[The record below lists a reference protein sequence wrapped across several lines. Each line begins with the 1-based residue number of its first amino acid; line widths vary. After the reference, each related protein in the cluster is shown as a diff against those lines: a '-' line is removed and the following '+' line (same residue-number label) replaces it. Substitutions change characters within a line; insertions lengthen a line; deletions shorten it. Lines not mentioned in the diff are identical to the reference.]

1 MLRTLRTTGLILL
14 MVCVSAVRAQSQA
27 PKTVLDGVYS
37 NPQAERGHV
46 SYTTYCSACHGNAL
60 EGVSAPSLTGNRF
73 IERWRE
79 GALGPLYEFIKERMP
94 FGRPANAKPILDNEY
109 LDILTYVLKVN
120 GYRAGESELAPGLL
134 GNVMLV
140 GMNGPQPV
148 PDGAHV
154 VTVGCLSQAGD
165 GLWVVSH
172 ATEPARTSTEN
183 ISTPADLKTSTQKK
197 LGNLTFRLADLEAV
211 PDFSPSAHDGH
222 KIQVKG
228 FLTRQPNAERISVS
242 SMEMLDSSCSG

>member
-1 MLRTLRTTGLILL
+1 MLITLRATGLVLI
-14 MVCVSAVRAQSQA
+14 VCAFAVQAQSQA

-37 NPQAERGHV
+37 NPQSERGHV
-46 SYTTYCSACHGNAL
+46 SYTTYCSACHGNDL
-60 EGVSAPSLTGNRF
+60 DGVSAPPLTGNRF

-94 FGRPANAKPILDNEY
+94 FGRPANAKRISDDEY

-120 GYRAGESELAPGLL
+120 GYKAGESELAPGLL
-134 GNVMLV
+134 GSVMLV

-154 VTVGCLSQAGD
+154 VTVGCLTQTGD
-165 GLWVVSH
+165 NVWVLSH
-172 ATEPARTSTEN
+172 ATEPARTPTEN
-183 ISTPADLKTSTQKK
+183 ASTPADLKTSLQKK
-197 LGNLTFRLADLEAV
+197 LGTLTFRLADLEAV

-222 KIQVKG
+222 KMQVKG
-228 FLTRQPNAERISVS
+228 FLTRQPNAERISLS
-242 SMEMLDSSCSG
+242 SVEMLDSSCGG